1 MLETLE
7 RAIAGVSISFIIE
20 RNCSPAERELLEL
33 PVRMGGLGF
42 SSPIQSAGSEHE
54 ASVNITALLVDQ
66 IVAHEPADE
75 EV

>member
-7 RAIAGVSISFIIE
+7 RAIAGVSISFIE

-42 SSPIQSAGSEHE
+42 SSPIQSVGSEHE